1 MAYSEVARWTGTE
14 IAALGIG
21 TAVTAGGLRRA
32 TFVDVLAPT
41 TELFVLEASRT
52 HALVAPQRVVAGG
65 SSANVSAE
73 AFIFIWRKK
82 PEDTA
87 YVIPA
92 RDCCGGVW
100 IRPLAAGQLA
110 LP

>member
-14 IAALGIG
+14 VAALGIG

-41 TELFVLEASRT
+41 AELLVLEASGT

-65 SSANVSAE
+65 SSANVSTE
-73 AFIFIWRKK
+73 AFVFVCRRKQK
-82 PEDTA
+82 TPHM
-87 YVIPA
+87 
-92 RDCCGGVW
+92 
-100 IRPLAAGQLA
+100 
-110 LP
+110 